1 MTKKIFYSAE
11 FIAKILAVSQ
21 WESETDRTN
30 ALPLLPCQLSF
41 SAIGVS
47 VDVPIWV
54 PKPNIDLRICLY
66 ERLYQDSIEVR
77 SRWAL
82 GVPVT
87 PWHCRW
93 AVLGVPVT
101 LALQGHILKALWALG
116 NSGIMLT
123 QTPNGSPSSE
133 VSTHLPTPARVP
145 VLFLFFGRAV
155 KPLGNS
161 KPTVSSCGIC
171 TPNI

>member
-1 MTKKIFYSAE
+1 MTKKILYSAE

-66 ERLYQDSIEVR
+66 ERLYQDSVEVR
-77 SRWAL
+77 SR
-82 GVPVT
+82 
-87 PWHCRW
+87 
-93 AVLGVPVT
+93 
-101 LALQGHILKALWALG
+101 
-116 NSGIMLT
+116 
-123 QTPNGSPSSE
+123 
-133 VSTHLPTPARVP
+133 
-145 VLFLFFGRAV
+145 
-155 KPLGNS
+155 
-161 KPTVSSCGIC
+161 
-171 TPNI
+171 